1 MMIYGLFLVG
11 TGLYGYVVTKNH
23 STSSLFNG
31 GVFGALFIVLGILHA
46 YGRAW
51 THTAALSAT
60 VIFFLTFLWRAA
72 LRWASF
78 DVPGPTPRFQAE
90 VAILLTVMAVVSAI
104 VALMLLKSL
113 RR

>member
-1 MMIYGLFLVG
+1 
-11 TGLYGYVVTKNH
+11 LYGYVVTKNH

-46 YGRAW
+46 YGRTW

-72 LRWASF
+72 LQWSSF
-78 DVPGPTPRFQAE
+78 DLFGPTNFQVE
-90 VAILLTVMAVVSAI
+90 VANLLTVMAVVSAI